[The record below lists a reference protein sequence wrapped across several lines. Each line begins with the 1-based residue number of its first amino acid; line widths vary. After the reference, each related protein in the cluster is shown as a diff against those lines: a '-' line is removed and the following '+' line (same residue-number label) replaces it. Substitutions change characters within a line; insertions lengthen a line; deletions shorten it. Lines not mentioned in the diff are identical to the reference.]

1 MNASV
6 ASPDPLTARDIT
18 TLRAAGLDP
27 IPEIASG
34 GIVAAVGTRRLLRRQ
49 RTSYGLRGHFY
60 FLAPHE
66 GFTIADYLLAHHLGG
81 TPLQA
86 DRSLPSTARDLA
98 SLRPGDVVVAT
109 LGPARRPDRVR
120 LLRSVLQL
128 ERDGLS
134 IAPVQSSPQMAAI
147 LSPRRAVGAVGG
159 ALVAGQWA
167 PASAPVLPAAARAF
181 RIPTRIPAARGVL
194 LTFDD
199 GPHPDGTRAVLAALE
214 HAGIT
219 AVFFVCGEQVARHP
233 GVVREI
239 TAAGHELGLHAYRH
253 RTRIQWSANARR

>member
-1 MNASV
+1 
-6 ASPDPLTARDIT
+6 
-18 TLRAAGLDP
+18 
-27 IPEIASG
+27 
-34 GIVAAVGTRRLLRRQ
+34 
-49 RTSYGLRGHFY
+49 
-60 FLAPHE
+60 
-66 GFTIADYLLAHHLGG
+66 
-81 TPLQA
+81 
-86 DRSLPSTARDLA
+86 
-98 SLRPGDVVVAT
+98 
-109 LGPARRPDRVR
+109 
-120 LLRSVLQL
+120 
-128 ERDGLS
+128 
-134 IAPVQSSPQMAAI
+134 MAAI

-167 PASAPVLPAAARAF
+167 PASAAVLPAPAF

-239 TAAGHELGLHAYRH
+239 TAAGHELGLHGYRH
-253 RTRIQWSANARR
+253 RTRIQWSAQTLADDLRRAVDVVCDVTGVTPRLYRPPHVVFSVTGLRVIRSQG

>member
-1 MNASV
+1 
-6 ASPDPLTARDIT
+6 
-18 TLRAAGLDP
+18 
-27 IPEIASG
+27 
-34 GIVAAVGTRRLLRRQ
+34 
-49 RTSYGLRGHFY
+49 
-60 FLAPHE
+60 
-66 GFTIADYLLAHHLGG
+66 
-81 TPLQA
+81 
-86 DRSLPSTARDLA
+86 
-98 SLRPGDVVVAT
+98 
-109 LGPARRPDRVR
+109 
-120 LLRSVLQL
+120 
-128 ERDGLS
+128 
-134 IAPVQSSPQMAAI
+134 MAAI

-167 PASAPVLPAAARAF
+167 PASAAVLPAAARAF

-239 TAAGHELGLHAYRH
+239 TAAGHELGLHGYRH
-253 RTRIQWSANARR
+253 RTRIQWSAQTLADDLRRAVDVVCDVAGVTPRLYRPPHGVFSVTGLRVIRSQGLEPLLWSKWGRDWRRGATPSTIAAAATAGLAAGDVILLHDSDSYGAAESWRATAAAVPLIVESIRSAGLAFASARRGLLPPPVLRTNFA